1 MNTCMSDEKGNASL
15 FLLWVLGIVVIL
27 FAIIINITK
36 VFLVGSE
43 ASYTV
48 QQAALAGSSVYIK
61 ESKAAIEEF
70 DNHLAASIDFK
81 LNHGGKSL
89 GELVREQQD
98 AHEGTGLSSD
108 QAYIKALNDVLP
120 SEIDA
125 HDQLKNTFRSRL
137 NSSSFSTAISNAV
150 QSVIRDS
157 EEANSEDT
165 TIVLSNSEW
174 RLEVESSVTFESI
187 TGVNIPLFK
196 DKIPARGEGPKFIYL
211 ENVYDE

>member
-61 ESKAAIEEF
+61 ESRAAIEEF
-70 DNHLAASIDFK
+70 DNDLAASIDFK

-89 GELVREQQD
+89 GELVREKQD

-125 HDQLKNTFRSRL
+125 HKKLKNTFKRRIDG
-137 NSSSFSTAISNAV
+137 SSSAVSVAV
-150 QSVIRDS
+150 QSVIRKS
-157 EEANSEDT
+157 EEANPEDT
-165 TIVLSNSEW
+165 TFVLSNSEW

-196 DKIPARGEGPKFIYL
+196 DKIPARGEGPRLIYL